1 MGNILYK
8 GFSKIHYKRHEV
20 EFYNSLV
27 FNLRYNSSFK
37 ITKSDNS
44 EPIVLYGVLDPSKY
58 KTLFCGWSSMISGKY
73 RKLFK

>member
-1 MGNILYK
+1 MFKEFNRL
-8 GFSKIHYKRHEV
+8 HYKRHLIE
-20 EFYNSLV
+20 YHKSLV
-27 FNLRYNSSFK
+27 FNLIYNRTFK